1 MRIPFE
7 LDPHSMKASL
17 RFDQLRLSTL
27 PTFHREEHFRGT
39 ATKTIDS
46 RRQHRYECSAA
57 WNRGVYTRDLDA
69 RPRLRIAFVHWERKR
84 MRGVSKY
91 LRANISR
98 TRRGQSM
105 IVDARAGSSGIR
117 LSVNPRPRTVAPT
130 RMTMPPRFCCMN
142 ARAIG
147 HWYDAACAIL
157 SVLCAQSAVRE
168 QRLTAR
174 GIIVTVN

>member
-27 PTFHREEHFRGT
+27 PTFHREEHFWGT
-39 ATKTIDS
+39 ATETIDS

-98 TRRGQSM
+98 ARRGQHDRRRSCW
-105 IVDARAGSSGIR
+105 IIWD
-117 LSVNPRPRTVAPT
+117 P
-130 RMTMPPRFCCMN
+130 F
-142 ARAIG
+142 
-147 HWYDAACAIL
+147 
-157 SVLCAQSAVRE
+157 VRE
-168 QRLTAR
+168 SSTTHRRAHANGDAFSFLLHECACNWAL
-174 GIIVTVN
+174 V

>member
-1 MRIPFE
+1 MRTPFE

-27 PTFHREEHFRGT
+27 PTFHRQEHFRGT

-46 RRQHRYECSAA
+46 RRHIDTSVRRPGIAA
-57 WNRGVYTRDLDA
+57 YIHAISMRVHAFGSPSFTGNGRGCAVFRSIYAPTFREHGEA
-69 RPRLRIAFVHWERKR
+69 
-84 MRGVSKY
+84 
-91 LRANISR
+91 
-98 TRRGQSM
+98 SM

-117 LSVNPRPRTVAPT
+117 SSVNPRPRTVAPT
-130 RMTMPPRFCCMN
+130 WMTVPPRFSCTN

-174 GIIVTVN
+174 GIIVTAN